1 VGGWERGRLTVA
13 DTANTNENAADDLAD
28 LCADLL
34 AEVRYEPFVARLF
47 AGPAGRWQLL
57 TDLVIGLD
65 EIRASVTALDQ
76 ALPSRT
82 RATWLP
88 YPECAE
94 GPGYATVMF
103 FNEGGMSR
111 IWIYHQDRTISV
123 QHHDRLSDPGP

>member
-1 VGGWERGRLTVA
+1 MTAA
-13 DTANTNENAADDLAD
+13 DTANTDEDAADELAD

-57 TDLVIGLD
+57 ADLVIGLD
-65 EIRASVTALDQ
+65 RIRATVTALDRVLTSQ
-76 ALPSRT
+76 T
-82 RATWLP
+82 RATWIP

-103 FNEGGMSR
+103 FNEARMSR
-111 IWIYHQDRTISV
+111 IWIYHQDRTISA